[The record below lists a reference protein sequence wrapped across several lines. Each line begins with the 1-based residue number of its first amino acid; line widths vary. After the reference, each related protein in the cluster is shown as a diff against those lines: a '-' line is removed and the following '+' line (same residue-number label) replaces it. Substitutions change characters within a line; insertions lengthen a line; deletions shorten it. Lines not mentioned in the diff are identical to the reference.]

1 MSTVSQIYLL
11 FPKVLRV
18 LYKIPNFKIF
28 NERRHIEVE
37 EKGLGRVKFGLHII
51 VLGQEISYVA
61 GDCSGNE
68 TSGKIC
74 VLLKEYYAHSVP
86 TVVLICSSC
95 ILTMNMNWL
104 AIFFIC
110 LMII

>member
-1 MSTVSQIYLL
+1 M
-11 FPKVLRV
+11 
-18 LYKIPNFKIF
+18 
-28 NERRHIEVE
+28 
-37 EKGLGRVKFGLHII
+37 
-51 VLGQEISYVA
+51 A

-74 VLLKEYYAHSVP
+74 ALLKEYYAHSVP